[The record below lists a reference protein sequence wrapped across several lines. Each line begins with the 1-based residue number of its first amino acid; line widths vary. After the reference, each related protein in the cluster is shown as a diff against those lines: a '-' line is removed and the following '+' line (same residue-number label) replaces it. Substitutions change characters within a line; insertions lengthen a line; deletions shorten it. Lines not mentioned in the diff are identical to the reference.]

1 MRGFLYAFCVVSVI
15 ALAFWAYRENHVTQ
29 QSMAEVR
36 SLNRE
41 IASLQQ
47 ALSVQRAEW
56 AYLSRPERLQQLVD
70 LNFDRLPLLPM
81 MGDQFGSVE
90 EVVYP
95 EVTIPDLTIGSVD
108 VFGAIEMLIAS
119 GVDATEGTSAPA
131 APAFQGLRPPDS
143 TGSDAQMSGNS
154 DAMADPDPYISP
166 LVETDADTNA
176 PAPSQTQEQFP

>member
-1 MRGFLYAFCVVSVI
+1 MRGFLYAFCVVGVI

-36 SLNRE
+36 SLNRQ

-47 ALSVQRAEW
+47 AVSVQRAEW

-81 MGDQFGSVE
+81 QGTQFGSVD

-95 EVTIPDLTIGSVD
+95 ELTIPDVMIGSVD
-108 VFGAIEMLIAS
+108 VFGEIEMLIAS
-119 GVDATEGTSAPA
+119 GVDATEGTSTVST
-131 APAFQGLRPPDS
+131 PAFQGLRPPEVAASDS
-143 TGSDAQMSGNS
+143 VEQAF
-154 DAMADPDPYISP
+154 DPDPYLRP
-166 LVETDADTNA
+166 LVQTDADATEQSA
-176 PAPSQTQEQFP
+176 ADTSQTQEQTP

>member
-1 MRGFLYAFCVVSVI
+1 MRGFLYAFCVVGVI

-81 MGDQFGSVE
+81 MGDQFGSVD

-95 EVTIPDLTIGSVD
+95 ELTIPDLTIGSVD

-119 GVDATEGTSAPA
+119 GVDATEGISAPEG
-131 APAFQGLRPPDS
+131 PAFQGLRPPES
-143 TGSDAQMSGNS
+143 ASSDTPPTARAELN
-154 DAMADPDPYISP
+154 DDPDPYINP

-176 PAPSQTQEQFP
+176 PAPSQTEEQFP